1 MLSLHMRWSYPYT
14 DTKLG
19 RLQWYWSASILSI
32 TGYLYWSQPL
42 VAPIELGLWTGPIP
56 HWGGPIVTCPPPA
69 PASQSTA
76 RCFFCTTTIGI
87 NIIISFI
94 KLTTPSC
101 LRTFISP
108 QKYKALSFFLQKRRQ
123 HHHCLLENH
132 QPLNSNLGTNTLLL
146 IGNTCTK
153 QWLIFR
159 FSSFLIPE
167 YVPPSL
173 ILEEFS
179 HLWMRCLHNSW
190 SHTDCGS

>member
-108 QKYKALSFFLQKRRQ
+108 QKYKALSFFSAKAPPTSSLSPWKSPTTQQQPRHKHFTFNRQ
-123 HHHCLLENH
+123 HLR
-132 QPLNSNLGTNTLLL
+132 QAMAY
-146 IGNTCTK
+146 I
-153 QWLIFR
+153 
-159 FSSFLIPE
+159 
-167 YVPPSL
+167 
-173 ILEEFS
+173 
-179 HLWMRCLHNSW
+179 
-190 SHTDCGS
+190 